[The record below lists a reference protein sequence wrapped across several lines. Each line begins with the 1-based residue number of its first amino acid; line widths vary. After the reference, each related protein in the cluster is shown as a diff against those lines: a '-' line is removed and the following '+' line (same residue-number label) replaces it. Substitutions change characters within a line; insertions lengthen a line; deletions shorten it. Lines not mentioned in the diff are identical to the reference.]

1 MFIILLLAC
10 GSGSSHSP
18 GGETIDIVEGTYTGY
33 LAEGDMDFGVRVAD
47 EDSTLDVRFYE
58 HEAELWAF
66 VSFRGKMAVRGVV
79 FTAEDLTIEG
89 VTVDGDDLTTEV
101 RLDGL
106 QFGVTGR
113 FEDEDQ
119 SLALD
124 IEDIGAL
131 PLYLVEP

>member
-1 MFIILLLAC
+1 
-10 GSGSSHSP
+10 
-18 GGETIDIVEGTYTGY
+18 
-33 LAEGDMDFGVRVAD
+33 MDFGVRVAD